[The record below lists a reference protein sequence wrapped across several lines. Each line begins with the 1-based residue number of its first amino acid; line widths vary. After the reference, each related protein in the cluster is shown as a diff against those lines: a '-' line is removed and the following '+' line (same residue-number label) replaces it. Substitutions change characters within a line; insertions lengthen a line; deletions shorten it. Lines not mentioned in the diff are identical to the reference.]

1 MERKLTKTC
10 TIVTHTLKFF
20 LFCFQQLKNDLTKR
34 ISLREVVCDLKAFA
48 TISDLRFLAIA
59 FEIFALFLIGQIGW
73 HKIMEILFLIPAFIS
88 YLRSRFIALVKG

>member
-10 TIVTHTLKFF
+10 TIVTHTFF
-20 LFCFQQLKNDLTKR
+20 LLCFQQLKNDLTKR
-34 ISLREVVCDLKAFA
+34 ISLREVVCDFKRFA